1 MKSLINNTK
10 ISIYRTD
17 FIKYLYEDGI
27 IEKRNPLGTVRW
39 PALAHE
45 LNLQPTREIS
55 RSDAQS
61 AQLRGCREIYRIN
74 AF

>member
-39 PALAHE
+39 PALAHTSSTF
-45 LNLQPTREIS
+45 NQRERFPI
-55 RSDAQS
+55 RCAG